1 MKNLFIVAA
10 TLLMSVS
17 TLAHMP
23 TENDSWQTI
32 KKHFSRVIVAEPSVK
47 LDNGPMTSAFF
58 VCKEGESLKTLKPL
72 TKCVQWSRNTGNRDR
87 DNRRCLQEVK
97 YFGYAAIEGTRER
110 CTKWKTVR
118 RGDDNERVCV
128 AYEDY
133 NYSLPLSHE
142 VNVYAIER
150 GGRDNDDRRG
160 RKLFTKTL
168 SIEDCE

>member
-10 TLLMSVS
+10 ALLMSATSMAHNDLSASNDWS
-17 TLAHMP
+17 T
-23 TENDSWQTI
+23 I
-32 KKHFSRVIVAEPSVK
+32 RKHFSKVDVAEPSVK

-58 VCKEGESLKTLKPL
+58 VCKEGNSLKTLKAL
-72 TKCVQWSRNTGNRDR
+72 KKCVKWSRSNNRDR
-87 DNRRCLQEVK
+87 DTRRCLEEVK

-110 CTKWKTVR
+110 CTKWRTIR

-142 VNVYAIER
+142 VSVYKVVR
-150 GGRDNDDRRG
+150 RHGDDERG